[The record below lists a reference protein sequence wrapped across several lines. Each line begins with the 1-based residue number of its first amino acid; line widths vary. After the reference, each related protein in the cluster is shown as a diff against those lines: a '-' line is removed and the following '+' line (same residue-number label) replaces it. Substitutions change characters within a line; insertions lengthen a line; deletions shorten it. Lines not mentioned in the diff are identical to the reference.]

1 MKRIFLVFLLVLAMP
16 LCACG
21 EREQISY
28 ADEVYMDEDSEALD
42 SQSESKASFGAQIYV
57 YVTGCVVNPGVYI
70 MPEGSRVYDAV
81 NAAGGVTSE
90 GDESRMNMV
99 NIIHDSER
107 IVVPMAAEFCE
118 NTGDNGS
125 GLVNIN
131 QADENKLTTIPGIGP
146 SKAKAIVAY
155 RNKHGSFSKIEDIM
169 KVAGI
174 KEGTFEK
181 IKDYI
186 EAY

>member
-1 MKRIFLVFLLVLAMP
+1 MKRRFLVFLLVLAMA

-28 ADEVYMDEDSEALD
+28 ADEVYMDEGDALD

-57 YVTGCVVNPGVYI
+57 YVTGCVVKPGVYI

-81 NAAGGVTSE
+81 DAAGGVTAE
-90 GDESRMNMV
+90 GDESRLNMV
-99 NIIHDSER
+99 NIIQDGER
-107 IVVPMAAEFCE
+107 IVMPEAAEYRDVA
-118 NTGDNGS
+118 GDS
-125 GLVNIN
+125 GLRLVDIN
-131 QADENKLTTIPGIGP
+131 QANESQLTTIPGIGP

-155 RNKHGSFSKIEDIM
+155 RDKHGSFSKVEDIM

-186 EAY
+186 EAN